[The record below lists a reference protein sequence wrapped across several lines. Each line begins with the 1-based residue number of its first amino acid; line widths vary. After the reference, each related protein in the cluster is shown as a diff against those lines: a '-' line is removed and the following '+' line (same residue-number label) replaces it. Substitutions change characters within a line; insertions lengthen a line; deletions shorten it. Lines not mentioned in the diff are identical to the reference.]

1 MTDRDKILQKTNGGF
16 DVFVHY
22 MGECCSKKV
31 FRNPFRED
39 TSPSC
44 SIHLRKGCDRFYLKD
59 FGDDSWSG
67 DCFRFVAMLNGLDV
81 KNDFVKILHIIDEEL
96 NLFVLD
102 DAPVSYQPTV
112 KAVPTVEPPK
122 ESRIISF
129 TPKYRNF
136 NKYELAY
143 WQKYGIALDIL
154 LRYHVRSLSSCSFE
168 RTDGTSF
175 TINSSKDIPMFCY
188 LLNSGTGIKVY
199 RPGVQIGRF
208 LYAGNLPYPYIFG
221 LNQLDLSIPKPSYPF
236 LDKEQFHKSVLFI
249 TGGEKDVLSLAAH
262 GFNAICFSSES
273 VKTPLALIK
282 KLVDVYTLIVFL
294 YDVDEPGKRYSALRV
309 AECEHLYDVSSFI
322 YWKPV
327 INVTLPLSGTK
338 HEKDVSDFFCIGHT
352 ASELL
357 KLVLSSINNTH

>member
-44 SIHLRKGCDRFYLKD
+44 SIHLRKGSDRFYLKD

-81 KNDFVKILHIIDEEL
+81 RNDFVKILHIIDEEL

-102 DAPVSYQPTV
+102 NAPVSYHQPV
-112 KAVPTVEPPK
+112 KVVPTVEPPK

-136 NKYELAY
+136 NKFELAY
-143 WQKYGIALDIL
+143 WQSYGIMLDTL
-154 LRYHVRSLSSCSFE
+154 ERYDVRSLSSCSFE
-168 RTDGTSF
+168 RADGTSF
-175 TINSSKDIPMFCY
+175 TISSSKEIPMFCY

-208 LYAGNLPYPYIFG
+208 LYAGNLPYPYVFG
-221 LNQLDLSIPKPSYPF
+221 LDQLDLSVAKPAYPF
-236 LDKEQFHKSVLFI
+236 LDSEQFRKSVLFI

-262 GFNAICFSSES
+262 GFNAICLNSES
-273 VKTPLALIK
+273 AKTPLTLMK
-282 KLVDVYTLIVFL
+282 KLLDVYTLIVFL
-294 YDVDEPGKRYSALRV
+294 YDVDDSGKRYSAVRL
-309 AECEHLYDVSSFI
+309 AECESLESVSSHV
-322 YWKPV
+322 YWSPV
-327 INVTLPLSGTK
+327 VNIHLPLTGSK
-338 HEKDVSDFFCIGHT
+338 QEKDVSDYFRLGHS
-352 ASELL
+352 ASDLCR
-357 KLVLSSINNTH
+357 LVLSSLSAQ